1 MIVALVLAAGC
12 GRRFLERGNKLL
24 ESFRGRPLLRH
35 AVDAALASRV
45 AETIVV
51 TGFEAERVEPVLE
64 GLPLCIRRNREYE
77 EGMASSL
84 RTGLRHAEGAD
95 GVVVLLGDM
104 PLIRPELIDRL
115 IADFEAG
122 GASAVAP
129 THGGRRGNPVL
140 LGRGLFPSV
149 ARLSGDAG
157 ARALLRARDDVREF
171 ETDDPGVIIDV
182 DTASDLFALDPH

>member
-1 MIVALVLAAGC
+1 LIVALVLAAGC
-12 GRRFLERGNKLL
+12 GRRFSERGNKLL

-35 AVDAALASRV
+35 AVDAALGSRV

-51 TGFEAERVEPVLE
+51 TGFDAERVEPVLE
-64 GLPLCIRRNREYE
+64 GLPLRIVRNREYE
-77 EGMASSL
+77 EGMAASL
-84 RTGLRHAEGAD
+84 RAGLRHAREAD
-95 GVVVLLGDM
+95 GAVVLLGDM
-104 PLIRPELIDRL
+104 PLIRSELIDRL

-129 THGGRRGNPVL
+129 SHDGRRGNPVL

-157 ARALLRARDDVREF
+157 ARALLRTRDDVREI
-171 ETDDPGVIIDV
+171 ETDDAGVILDV
-182 DTASDLFALDPH
+182 DAASDLFALSQH